1 MSVIKL
7 DKEQQISLYVVSG
20 FLSDVDKNLAL
31 LGYYAA
37 QSGNF
42 LPTYR
47 PNISAPSSTVKILI
61 LENGTDRFSQ
71 NVGKKLPL
79 CAE

>member
-20 FLSDVDKNLAL
+20 FRSDVDKNLAL

-37 QSGNF
+37 HGGNF
-42 LPTYR
+42 LPTVR
-47 PNISAPSSTVKILI
+47 DNISAPSSSVKIL
-61 LENGTDRFSQ
+61 TRKKWDRK
-71 NVGKKLPL
+71 VVPKRR
-79 CAE
+79 